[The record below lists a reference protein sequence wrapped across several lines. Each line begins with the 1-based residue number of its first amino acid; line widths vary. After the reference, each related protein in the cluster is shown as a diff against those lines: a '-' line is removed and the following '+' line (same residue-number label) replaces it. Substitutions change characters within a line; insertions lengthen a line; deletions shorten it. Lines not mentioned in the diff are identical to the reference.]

1 MGWEIDNRD
10 YAKEHGI
17 NASPF
22 RDRYTVYKHVYVA
35 ASQLGGIP
43 VAVGLRS
50 LWLGAFLALVILL
63 TVRSREFRFMW
74 DVAPWFQ
81 TLIGYV
87 LLVQIPISIV
97 VAIWPLPWLWFVG
110 LLVAGVA
117 GVSYNKECGAFIREF
132 NVPE

>member
-22 RDRYTVYKHVYVA
+22 RDRYTVYKHVYSA
-35 ASQLGGIP
+35 AAQLGGIP
-43 VAVGLRS
+43 VVIGMRS
-50 LWLGAFLALVILL
+50 IWFGAFLAAVILL
-63 TVRSREFRFMW
+63 TVRSQEFRFMW

-117 GVSYNKECGAFIREF
+117 GVSYNKECSAFIREF